1 MYSVNDRLSWQIMK
15 IRRYTKNVI
24 SGTSERER
32 KKHHV
37 VLYLWMNKAFKADI

>member
-1 MYSVNDRLSWQIMK
+1 MYFCNDRLSWQIME

-37 VLYLWMNKAFKADI
+37 VLYLWMNKAFEADM